1 MIDSGIDPWFRAKAS
16 KARGGHPHA
25 YERIDP
31 ASTAHVVVD
40 MQKYFVDPD
49 LAAFGGAALKIVPEI
64 NHLAGATRAA
74 GGRVIWIRTEA
85 PDDPNDWANRAEA
98 SSAEKWERR
107 RRLLS
112 RSGEGF
118 PIHAE
123 CDVQPEDWTVTKSR
137 YSAFIPYP
145 SEFDTRLR
153 DGHIKT
159 VLITGIATSSC
170 CESTARDASMWGYR
184 TIMISDAC
192 VDQTPALHNHA
203 LGKFLVTFGDVRT
216 SEEVRTMLAAA
227 TKEPG

>member
-1 MIDSGIDPWFRAKAS
+1 MIDDGIDPWFTAKAS
-16 KARGGHPHA
+16 KARGGRLHP

-31 ASTAHVVVD
+31 TSTALGVVD
-40 MQKYFVDPD
+40 MQNYFVDPD
-49 LAAFGGAALKIVPEI
+49 LAAFGGAALKIVPQI
-64 NHLAGATRAA
+64 NRLAGATRAA

-112 RSGEGF
+112 RGGAGF
-118 PIHAE
+118 PIHPE
-123 CDVQPEDWTVTKSR
+123 CDVRPEDWTVTKTR

-153 DGHIKT
+153 EADIET

-203 LGKFLVTFGDVRT
+203 LGKFLVTFGDVRR
-216 SEEVRTMLAAA
+216 SEQVQALLDSA
-227 TKEPG
+227 TRAPG